1 MLDHP
6 HVSPDN
12 RCTFTFTNGAR
23 CRMLLCTDHPSL
35 CFYHLNKLR
44 KEDAEP
50 AIPSSTVTVRGQL
63 NNRVAVRRA
72 VRRLAC
78 AVEDGRIAPRKA
90 GVMLGICNLLI
101 RTARPSRRR
110 PRRKPSA

>member
-1 MLDHP
+1 MI
-6 HVSPDN
+6 DN
-12 RCTFTFTNGAR
+12 RCTFTFTDGRR

-50 AIPSSTVTVRGQL
+50 ALPSSAVTVRGQL
-63 NNRVAVRRA
+63 QNRVAVRRA

-78 AVEDGRIAPRKA
+78 AIEDGRVSPHKA
-90 GVMLGICNLLI
+90 RVMVQICNTLI
-101 RTARPSRRR
+101 RTARPSRQRR
-110 PRRKPSA
+110 SKPTA